1 VEDSIRNHDAG
12 TGPPSST
19 STSLIEEVRAR
30 QPEAWKRL
38 VHLYGPLVYRW
49 CRQAGLQAADASDV
63 VQEVFRAVAGGV
75 ANFRRV
81 AEGDSFRGWLWTIT
95 RNKVRDHFRGLA
107 GCAGAVGGSQMQQQ
121 LAQLPQPD
129 LSATEAPHDDHA
141 ELALVHRAM
150 EAIRGEFEDSSWEA
164 FWRMAVQGHSSAEIA
179 EDLGMSKSAVRQAKY
194 RVLRRL
200 RRELQ

>member
-1 VEDSIRNHDAG
+1 MDDSICNHDAG

-19 STSLIEEVRAR
+19 SSSLIERIRAR

-49 CRQAGLQAADASDV
+49 CRQTGLQAADASDV

-75 ANFRRV
+75 ANFRRA

-95 RNKVRDHFRGLA
+95 QNKVRDHFRGRP
-107 GCAGAVGGSQMQQQ
+107 GSPGAIGGSDMQQQ

-129 LSATEAPHDDHA
+129 PSASEGSEEEQA
-141 ELALVHRAM
+141 EVALVHRAM

-164 FWRMAVQGHSSAEIA
+164 FWRMTVQGHSSAEIA
-179 EDLGMSKSAVRQAKY
+179 QDLGMTKSAVRQAKY